1 MQLSVA
7 IVMTGSSGALAPT
20 RPSEVAKVS
29 VIGAPNASLIAALN
43 SGSSVSAVLF
53 TIRGAIASRPAR
65 CSRAS
70 LASMLG

>member
-1 MQLSVA
+1 MA
-7 IVMTGSSGALAPT
+7 GSSGALAPN

-43 SGSSVSAVLF
+43 CGSSVSAVLL
-53 TIRGAIASRPAR
+53 TIRGAIASRPAC
-65 CSRAS
+65 CSTAS